1 MRRLNLKNGKY
12 VFISI
17 LLLSSAI
24 FYFFFLRDGREER
37 LIKEGNKLVSKI
49 EYFRAE
55 HNKLPNSLEDIGI
68 EETDGLDVLYYSK
81 KDSTHY
87 IVWFGIDLG
96 ESVTYYS
103 DTKTWENHYRPFIK

>member
-1 MRRLNLKNGKY
+1 MRRLNRKNSKF

-17 LLLSSAI
+17 LLLSFVVI
-24 FYFFFLRDGREER
+24 CFFFLRDSREER

-49 EYFRAE
+49 EYYRTK

-81 KDSTHY
+81 KDSIHY
-87 IVWFGIDLG
+87 IIWFGMDLG
-96 ESVTYYS
+96 ESTTYYS
-103 DTKTWENHYRPFIK
+103 DTKTWENLYRSFK